1 MSELPSFLDGMA
13 PAPAVKRSVG
23 SLGSEVLTLT
33 ACSPAV
39 VEAAVTEL
47 TRSFRKVWYDV
58 RRGIAVFMA
67 PSRAHELT
75 SVDAADLTLALCQC
89 LGVAVVHLRSATTGG
104 PPRGAADPD
113 ESFFV
118 GDKAEVFLR
127 IQEQEGREAALER
140 MEDVPPDLV
149 IEVEHTHRDEG
160 KRWLYRDLGVVEL
173 WELATGRVERTPTIY
188 DLKAGVAPESVAAS
202 RIIAGARADCIL
214 AALAA
219 LRRIGGWGQF
229 MMRVGGGEPLCERL
243 LAAAGI
249 VGRD

>member
-1 MSELPSFLDGMA
+1 MSEALSFLDGLS

-23 SLGSEVLTLT
+23 SLGSDVLTLT

-39 VEAAVTEL
+39 VEKAVAEL
-47 TRSFRKVWYDV
+47 TQSFHKVWYDM

-75 SVDAADLTLALCQC
+75 SVDAGDLTLALCQC
-89 LGVAVVHLRSATTGG
+89 LGAAVVHLRSSTAGG

-118 GDKAEVFLR
+118 GEKAEVFLR
-127 IQEQEGREAALER
+127 IQEQKGRDVALER
-140 MEDVPPDLV
+140 TEDMPPDLV

-160 KRWLYRDLGVVEL
+160 KRPLYRDLGVGEL
-173 WELATGRVERTPTIY
+173 WELATGQSGRSPTIY
-188 DLKAGVAPESVAAS
+188 DLQSGAAPESIPAS
-202 RIIAGARADCIL
+202 RIIEGTRADCIV
-214 AALAA
+214 AAIEE

-229 MMRVGGGEPLCERL
+229 MMRVGGGEPLCKRL
-243 LAAAGI
+243 LSAAG
-249 VGRD
+249 VPSRP